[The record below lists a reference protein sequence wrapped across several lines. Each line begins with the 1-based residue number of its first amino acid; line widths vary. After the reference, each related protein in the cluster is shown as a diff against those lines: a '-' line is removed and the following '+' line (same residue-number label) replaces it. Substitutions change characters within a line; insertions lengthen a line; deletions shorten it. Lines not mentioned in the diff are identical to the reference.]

1 MPNEPIFGELVK
13 VELEACLSAP
23 IARYFDAQLDKDPDV
38 LAQLLADKRNPNTR
52 RAYEKDLRDFF
63 LKMTLLPPTGDS
75 VLEFLHL
82 QREQAVMVVLK
93 YKAMLIKSGLREAT
107 LNRRLAAIKSLA
119 KMGLRLIE
127 IRGVLIAKR

>member
-1 MPNEPIFGELVK
+1 MPNQPGWGELVK
-13 VELEACLSAP
+13 VELEACLDAP
-23 IARYFDAQLDKDPDV
+23 IARYFDAQLQGDPDV

-82 QREQAVMVVLK
+82 QPSQAVMVVLK

-107 LNRRLAAIKSLA
+107 INRR
-119 KMGLRLIE
+119 
-127 IRGVLIAKR
+127 